1 MHKIILEIIGSDY
14 IMFDPSVPLRV
25 YLIPVAAIVFILFVL
40 GCFVNRKL
48 RRIDM
53 LESLKSVD
61 YQGLSMLKKRNGYFL
76 ANNL

>member
-1 MHKIILEIIGSDY
+1 MIGSDY

-40 GCFVNRKL
+40 NRKL
-48 RRIDM
+48 RRIDT

-61 YQGLSMLKKRNGYFL
+61 
-76 ANNL
+76 